1 MKLSEIAEITSAVLE
16 GDGNREISG
25 LAGIEQAG
33 PGELTFLSNPRYRSH
48 LKTTRAGAIFL
59 EPGVH
64 APEGCGVLRTPSPYL
79 AFAQIIPHFCDE
91 PRPAPGVHASA
102 VVDPSARLGADV
114 SIGPNAVIDAEV
126 VVGDRTTIGA
136 NATVYRGAN
145 IGSDCKIHSN
155 AVVRERVRLGNRVI
169 LQNGAVIGA
178 DGFGFAPTG
187 DNRYFKM
194 VQAGTVVLED
204 DVEIGANTTV
214 DRATVGATVI
224 GRGTKLD
231 NLVQIGHGCEVG
243 EDTVLAAQT
252 GIAGSTKVGSRV
264 MTGGQTGITGHATIG
279 DDVVCAAKTGVVGS
293 VPSGAQVAG
302 FPQVPIARWR
312 RLYAALN
319 YLPDVLRRLRRIE
332 KKLGIRR
339 EGDERR

>member
-1 MKLSEIAEITSAVLE
+1 MKLREIAEITSARLE
-16 GDGNREISG
+16 GDAEREIRG
-25 LAGIEQAG
+25 LAGIEEAG
-33 PGELTFLSNPRYRSH
+33 PDEVTFLSNPRYRGH

-59 EPGVH
+59 EPGLE
-64 APEGCGVLRTPSPYL
+64 APPGCSVLRTPSPYL
-79 AFAQIIPHFCDE
+79 AFAQVIPHFYEE
-91 PRPAPGVHASA
+91 PRPEPGVHPSA
-102 VVDPSARLGADV
+102 VVDPSARLGTDV
-114 SIGPNAVIDAEV
+114 SVGPNAVVGAEV
-126 VVGDRTTIGA
+126 VLGDRTILGPNT
-136 NATVYRGAN
+136 TVHRGAQ
-145 IGSDCKIHSN
+145 IGSDCLIHSN
-155 AVVRERVRLGNRVI
+155 AVVRERVRIGNRVI

-187 DNRYFKM
+187 DKRYFKM

-204 DVEIGANTTV
+204 DVEVGANTTV
-214 DRATVGATVI
+214 DRATVGATII

-231 NLVQIGHGCEVG
+231 NLVQIGHGCAVG

-252 GIAGSTKVGSRV
+252 GIAGSTRVGSRV

-279 DDVVCAAKTGVVGS
+279 DDVICAAKTGVVGS
-293 VPSGAQVAG
+293 VPKGAQVAG

-319 YLPDVLRRLRRIE
+319 YLPDALRRLRRIE

-339 EGDERR
+339 EEGDRS